1 MHTSTTQRL
10 AKRTDERWPR
20 WLPAP
25 YLRDQRTH
33 YVQRRGERGAC
44 GAETMWAEPG
54 HCTTERPHCRECLH
68 LAERESN
75 RIGLRS
81 RRR

>member
-1 MHTSTTQRL
+1 MLTSTAHCL
-10 AKRTDERWPR
+10 VKDAGERWPR

-25 YLRDQRTH
+25 YLRDQSTH

-54 HCTTERPHCRECLH
+54 HSTTERPHCRECLY
-68 LAERESN
+68 LSEKEAN
-75 RIGLRS
+75 RVELKSKRC
-81 RRR
+81 